1 MTEEELQAQLEN
13 EAYEREAKE
22 EALTAK
28 YRNQELAGF
37 EKGFASVASPPT
49 AASGYPSQQAT
60 GPVTTPRAQI
70 DSEVAAARAAAA
82 AEGATRSRP
91 VLKKQAP
98 SRPIATATPDPVSVA
113 QKAKPITNQAASASP
128 KFATKER
135 AESGGYRVKAGD
147 SLSVIAQQHGTTV
160 AELARLNGI
169 KDINFIRKDDVLIMP
184 GDDADPAP
192 IDKPQSGVVNRG
204 LRDTSGINV
213 RRDFGGAVETA
224 APELYA
230 FNAGVLKK
238 GYDFTK
244 AAMAARAAAK
254 PAPRLVAPT
263 SEAMRAAQQLNQTIA
278 RSPHKFRR

>member
-1 MTEEELQAQLEN
+1 MTEEDLQAQLE
-13 EAYEREAKE
+13 EQAYARAQEEDARTREASQGQF
-22 EALTAK
+22 EAAFNAVRPPPPGLAPRVD
-28 YRNQELAGF
+28 RNDVMLG
-37 EKGFASVASPPT
+37 VASAQQ
-49 AASGYPSQQAT
+49 AASL
-60 GPVTTPRAQI
+60 
-70 DSEVAAARAAAA
+70 
-82 AEGATRSRP
+82 EGASRSRP
-91 VLKKQAP
+91 VPKKAAIK
-98 SRPIATATPDPVSVA
+98 PIATATPDPVSVA